1 MRSLAMAL
9 QANLDEPQMEAY
21 GEWVDLRSRIEDEL
35 MSIERALRNDPE
47 QIGSSAE
54 TVYESADNLRHLVPE
69 LKQIAKAIEDLEH
82 RQTLEA
88 LPR

>member
-1 MRSLAMAL
+1 MAL
-9 QANLDEPQMEAY
+9 QANLDEPQMKSY

-54 TVYESADNLRHLVPE
+54 IVYEAADTLRHLVPE

>member
-1 MRSLAMAL
+1 MAL

-35 MSIERALRNDPE
+35 MSIERALRNDAE
-47 QIGSSAE
+47 QIGGSAE
-54 TVYESADNLRHLVPE
+54 IVYESADNLRHLVPE
-69 LKQIAKAIEDLEH
+69 LKRIAKALEDLDFK
-82 RQTLEA
+82 QTLEA